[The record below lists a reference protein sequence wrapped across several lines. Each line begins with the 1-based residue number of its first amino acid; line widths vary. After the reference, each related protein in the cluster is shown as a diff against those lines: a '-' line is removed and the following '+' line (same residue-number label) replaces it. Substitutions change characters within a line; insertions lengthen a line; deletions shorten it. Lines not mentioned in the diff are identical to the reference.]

1 LIKRILSSLA
11 VVTILVTFG
20 VGVYHLFRIRLPK
33 KLRLP
38 RPTANYA
45 EAFARLKLLQ
55 AQDGERVN
63 PRCRTLLLDHGR
75 RTNQVTV
82 LLHGFTNCPYQFM
95 ELAQQLH
102 AAGHT
107 VLIPR
112 FPHHGLDPMAD
123 DQGRLTVEELVT
135 LADEAVDIACGLGEN
150 VTVCGLSLG
159 GALSTWIAQNRP
171 EVARVVALSPAL
183 SIQLVPSGWG
193 RALCN
198 LLDIAPN
205 FFGWWDRSLH
215 EPLPGREHQ
224 YPRFASHG
232 VATILRLG
240 QIVAY
245 QAQRT
250 KPAAGS
256 ILIVNN
262 PADEV
267 VDRSFTAEIVA
278 AWREQHAT
286 VEIYDLPGE
295 LSLPHDYIDPTQPDQ
310 QVKNIYPQ
318 ILTLLVEGD
327 LPN

>member
-1 LIKRILSSLA
+1 LIKRILSSSA
-11 VVTILVTFG
+11 VISILVTVS
-20 VGVYHLFRIRLPK
+20 VGIYHLLRIRLPK
-33 KLRLP
+33 ELRRP
-38 RPTANYA
+38 RPTTTYA
-45 EAFARLKLLQ
+45 EALARLKLLQ
-55 AQDGERVN
+55 GQDDERVN
-63 PRCRTLLLDHGR
+63 PCCRTQLLDHGR
-75 RTNQVTV
+75 PTEQVTL

-95 ELAQQLH
+95 ELAERLH

-107 VLIPR
+107 VLLPR
-112 FPHHGLDPMAD
+112 FPYHGLDPMAD
-123 DQGRLTVEELVT
+123 DQERLTVEALVT
-135 LADEAVDIACGLGEN
+135 LANEAVDIACGLGVN

-159 GALSTWIAQNRP
+159 GALSTWVAQNRP

-183 SIQLVPSGWG
+183 NIQLIPTGWG

-198 LLDIAPN
+198 LLSIAPN
-205 FFGWWDRSLH
+205 FFVWWDRSLH

-245 QAQRT
+245 QAQRA
-250 KPAAGS
+250 KPAARS

-262 PADEV
+262 PVDEV
-267 VDRSFTAEIVA
+267 VDQAFTSEIVA
-278 AWREQHAT
+278 SWRDHHAI
-286 VEIYDLPGE
+286 VEVCELSGE

-310 QVKNIYPQ
+310 QVENIYPQ
-318 ILTLLVEGD
+318 ILTLLINED

>member
-1 LIKRILSSLA
+1 MIKRILSPMA
-11 VVTILVTFG
+11 VATILVTVS
-20 VGVYHLFRIRLPK
+20 VGAYHLFRIRLPK
-33 KLRLP
+33 KLRRP
-38 RPTANYA
+38 RPTTTYA
-45 EAFARLKLLQ
+45 EALARLKLLQ
-55 AQDGERVN
+55 AQDDERVN
-63 PRCRTLLLDHGR
+63 PRCRTQLIGHGR
-75 RTNQVTV
+75 PTEQVTV

-112 FPHHGLDPMAD
+112 FPYHGLDPMAD
-123 DQGRLTVEELVT
+123 DQERLTVEALVT
-135 LADEAVDIACGLGEN
+135 LGNEAVDIACGFGEN

-159 GALSTWIAQNRP
+159 GALSLWIAQNRP
-171 EVARVVALSPAL
+171 EVARVIALSPAL
-183 SIQLVPSGWG
+183 SIQFVPTGWE
-193 RALCN
+193 RSLCN
-198 LLDIAPN
+198 LLGIAPN
-205 FFGWWDRSLH
+205 FFVWWDRSLH
-215 EPLPGREHQ
+215 ESLPGREHQ

-250 KPAAGS
+250 KPAARS

-267 VDRSFTAEIVA
+267 VDQVIIAEIVGTWRDHHA
-278 AWREQHAT
+278 A

-310 QVKNIYPQ
+310 QVENIYPQ
-318 ILTLLVEGD
+318 ILALLVKDD